1 MVIPRR
7 EIERGRSQ
15 NTDENTFVSQSGS
28 SGTPSK
34 VAGAGQDEVGE
45 FRVKLV
51 FEKDKAS
58 FLQNLQ
64 LFHNRNGLE
73 GILDVLWVL

>member
-15 NTDENTFVSQSGS
+15 NTDEDSFVSQSGS

-51 FEKDKAS
+51 FEKDKAIAS
-58 FLQNLQ
+58 YRTCSCFTT
-64 LFHNRNGLE
+64 GM
-73 GILDVLWVL
+73 D